1 MKNIVL
7 TGFMATG
14 KSSVGRRLAKEL
26 ALRFVDMDAVIEKD
40 AGVKIKNIFASRGEA
55 HFRRLEKETI
65 GKLTSGAFG
74 DGLVVAAG
82 GGAVVDAEN
91 RAALRK
97 WATLIC
103 LTAPV
108 DVILKRVAG
117 GGDRPLL
124 SVKDKKTEIAERLSQ
139 RQEAYKDCD
148 FTVDTSSMGIDEVVA
163 EIERFWEKK
172 G

>member
-7 TGFMATG
+7 TGFMGTG

-26 ALRFVDMDAVIEKD
+26 GLRFVDMDAVIEKD
-40 AGVKIKNIFASRGEA
+40 AGVKIKAIFAGRGEA

-65 GKLTSGAFG
+65 GKLVSGAFG

-82 GGAVVDAEN
+82 GGAVVNNEN

-97 WATLIC
+97 WAALVC
-103 LTAPV
+103 LTASV
-108 DVILKRVAG
+108 DVLFRRVTAND
-117 GGDRPLL
+117 DRPLL
-124 SVKDKKTEIAERLSQ
+124 SVEDKKTEIEKIFSQ

-148 FTVDTSSMGIDEVVA
+148 LTVDTSSIGIDDVVA
-163 EIERFWEKK
+163 EIERFWGKK

>member
-7 TGFMATG
+7 TGFMGTG

-26 ALRFVDMDAVIEKD
+26 GLRFVDMDAVIEKD

-55 HFRRLEKETI
+55 HFRRLEKVTV
-65 GKLTSGAFG
+65 GKLVSGAFG

-82 GGAVVDAEN
+82 GGVVVDDEN

-108 DVILKRVAG
+108 DVLLRRVAG
-117 GGDRPLL
+117 GDDRPLL
-124 SVKDKKTEIAERLSQ
+124 SVEDKKTEIEKRLKD
-139 RQEAYKDCD
+139 REAAYRDCD
-148 FTVDTSSMGIDEVVA
+148 LTVDTSSIGIDDVVK
-163 EIERFWEKK
+163 EIERFLKT
-172 G
+172 